1 MPVFV
6 TISNFTLFSEVTLTM
21 EVARR
26 TKKEGLKNIFVH
38 TYCAVAENVEYP
50 QTRMAL
56 GDSTLGQG

>member
-6 TISNFTLFSEVTLTM
+6 TISNFTLFSEVTM

-26 TKKEGLKNIFVH
+26 TKKEGLKNI